1 MEDSERE
8 RMETL
13 TRILRAIRSDAA
25 RLIYEN
31 IELRRKNA
39 RQAAYIAHLEDK
51 LKEQGQWH
59 DEENL

>member
-1 MEDSERE
+1 MDDEDIE
-8 RMETL
+8 RMETV

-39 RQAAYIAHLEDK
+39 RQAAYIAVLEGK
-51 LKEQGQWH
+51 LAKETKN
-59 DEENL
+59 DDV